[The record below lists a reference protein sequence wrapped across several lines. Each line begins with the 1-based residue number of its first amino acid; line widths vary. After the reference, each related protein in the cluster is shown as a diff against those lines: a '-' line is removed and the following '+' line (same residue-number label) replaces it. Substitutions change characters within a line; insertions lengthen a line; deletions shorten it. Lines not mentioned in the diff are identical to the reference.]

1 MILTEKGAKMSHK
14 EIIRDRLGEALSDLN
29 ISLTSLKEELSR
41 IQALVPEA
49 PKIDEIAASV
59 ADAIPEPEP
68 QKVEVPVPQAGQ
80 AAAAFNNKLLYFTG
94 KLEYSSNQSEILKE
108 LMEYI
113 KEFAGRGLL
122 YIVKEDSAKVWNHFG
137 FDGQPAQSWTAS
149 LSGDTLLRSMMGN
162 RSRFLLDGSIPGF
175 LPAKGEVRR
184 CMVSPL
190 LLKGKVAAFIY
201 ADSGA
206 EGKLDHYSIDILIR
220 TASLVLDLMP
230 LRQKRD
236 PQPPTLEE
244 TPIVG
249 SGAAQEEPSPLE
261 AQPEEVL
268 EVEEVPAE
276 EESPLE
282 RTAQS
287 RPREEAVAA
296 EPEPAAAIEPAE
308 VVEDHTPAIAQ
319 EAVKPAPPP
328 PAEEEPVPPEEQKEH
343 EGAKRF
349 ARLLIQE
356 IALYHP
362 DEIETGRAN
371 KNLYSVLRDDIERSR
386 EAFEQRYQKPS
397 IRKRD
402 YFRKAMVQY
411 LADGDPTALGN

>member
-1 MILTEKGAKMSHK
+1 MDNK
-14 EIIRDRLGEALSDLN
+14 ELIRERLGEALSGLN
-29 ISLTSLKEELSR
+29 NSLESLRNEISRLQGL
-41 IQALVPEA
+41 IPEA
-49 PKIDEIAASV
+49 PKLDEIAADV
-59 ADAIPEPEP
+59 AASIPEPEP
-68 QKVEVPVPQAGQ
+68 QRIEVPVATPSAQSVPAI
-80 AAAAFNNKLLYFTG
+80 NNKLLFYMG
-94 KLEYSSNQSEILKE
+94 KLEYSANQSEILKE

-113 KEFAGRGLL
+113 KEYSERALL
-122 YIVKEDSAKVWNHFG
+122 YIVKDDNGKVWNHFG
-137 FDGQPAQSWTAS
+137 FDGQSPQSWTAS
-149 LSGDTLLRSMMGN
+149 LAGDPLLKSLMAN
-162 RSRFLLDGSIPGF
+162 RSRLILDGSLPGF
-175 LPAKGEVRR
+175 IPAKGGVKR

-190 LLKGKVAAFIY
+190 LLKGKVAAFVY
-201 ADSGA
+201 ADSS
-206 EGKLDHYSIDILIR
+206 EDGKLDHYSIDILIR

-244 TPIVG
+244 AGIVG
-249 SGAAQEEPSPLE
+249 FGQGASSPIEQETEEVFEE
-261 AQPEEVL
+261 AEEIPEEV
-268 EVEEVPAE
+268 VE

-287 RPREEAVAA
+287 RPRDTAKLDEPAA
-296 EPEPAAAIEPAE
+296 AAPIEPEPA
-308 VVEDHTPAIAQ
+308 
-319 EAVKPAPPP
+319 EAVEEAPPP
-328 PAEEEPVPPEEQKEH
+328 PPPPKPAPAAEEEPVPPEEQKEH

-362 DEIETGRAN
+362 DEIEAGRTN

>member
-1 MILTEKGAKMSHK
+1 MSNK
-14 EIIRDRLGEALSDLN
+14 ELIRERLGEALSGLN
-29 ISLTSLKEELSR
+29 TSLDSLRNEISR
-41 IQALVPEA
+41 LQGLIPEA
-49 PKIDEIAASV
+49 PKLDDIAADV
-59 ADAIPEPEP
+59 AASIPEPEP
-68 QKVEVPVPQAGQ
+68 QKIEVPV
-80 AAAAFNNKLLYFTG
+80 AAAPAPAVPAFNNKLLYYMG

-113 KEFAGRGLL
+113 REYSDRALL
-122 YIVKEDSAKVWNHFG
+122 YIVKDDNGKVWNHFG
-137 FDGQPAQSWTAS
+137 FDSQSPQSWTAS
-149 LSGDTLLRSMMGN
+149 LTGDPLLKSLMAN
-162 RSRFLLDGSIPGF
+162 RSRLILDGSLPGF
-175 LPAKGEVRR
+175 IPAKGGVKR

-206 EGKLDHYSIDILIR
+206 GGKLDHYSIDILIR
-220 TASLVLDLMP
+220 AASLVLDLMP

-244 TPIVG
+244 TGIVG
-249 SGAAQEEPSPLE
+249 FGHAAAAPAEQESEEVFEE
-261 AQPEEVL
+261 AEELPEEV
-268 EVEEVPAE
+268 VE

-287 RPREEAVAA
+287 RPRDTAKLDEPGPAVAPI
-296 EPEPAAAIEPAE
+296 EPEPA
-308 VVEDHTPAIAQ
+308 
-319 EAVKPAPPP
+319 EAVEEAPPP
-328 PAEEEPVPPEEQKEH
+328 PPPPKAAPEEEPVPPEEQKEH

-362 DEIETGRAN
+362 DEIEAGRNN

>member
-1 MILTEKGAKMSHK
+1 MSHK
-14 EIIRDRLGEALSDLN
+14 EIIRERLGEALSDLN
-29 ISLTSLKEELSR
+29 ISLTSLKDELSR
-41 IQALVPEA
+41 IQALVPDV
-49 PKIDEIAASV
+49 PKIDELAGNI

-68 QKVEVPVPQAGQ
+68 PKAEPLAPQAP
-80 AAAAFNNKLLYFTG
+80 AVNNKLLYFTA

-113 KEFAGRGLL
+113 KEYSERGLL
-122 YIVKEDSAKVWNHFG
+122 FIVKDESGKVWNHFG
-137 FDGQPAQSWTAS
+137 FDGQSAQSWTAS
-149 LSGDTLLRSMMGN
+149 LTGDQLLQSLMAN
-162 RSRFLLDGSIPGF
+162 RSRILLDNSLPGF
-175 LPAKGEVRR
+175 IPLNDNAKR

-190 LLKGKVAAFIY
+190 LLKGKVAAFVY

-206 EGKLDHYSIDILIR
+206 DGKLDHYSIDILIR

-236 PQPPTLEE
+236 PQAPALEE
-244 TPIVG
+244 IPTVGAGNQAPAAPPI
-249 SGAAQEEPSPLE
+249 Q
-261 AQPEEVL
+261 AQPEEIF
-268 EVEEVPAE
+268 EDAEEVQAE

-282 RTAQS
+282 RTTPS
-287 RPREEAVAA
+287 RPTEPARFIQ
-296 EPEPAAAIEPAE
+296 PEPVTAALEPAE
-308 VVEDHTPAIAQ
+308 VVEESTPVAPQ
-319 EAVKPAPPP
+319 EVVKPSAPAPA
-328 PAEEEPVPPEEQKEH
+328 AEEEPVPPEEQKEH

-362 DEIETGRAN
+362 DEIEAGRSK
-371 KNLYSVLRDDIERSR
+371 KNLYLVLRDDIERSR

-402 YFRKAMVQY
+402 YFRKALVQY
-411 LADGDPTALGN
+411 LADGDPEALGN

>member
-1 MILTEKGAKMSHK
+1 MSHK
-14 EIIRDRLGEALSDLN
+14 EIIRERLGEALSDLN
-29 ISLTSLKEELSR
+29 ISLTSLKDELSR
-41 IQALVPEA
+41 IQALVPDA
-49 PKIDEIAASV
+49 PKIDDLAGVI

-68 QKVEVPVPQAGQ
+68 QKVEVQAPQAP
-80 AAAAFNNKLLYFTG
+80 AINNKLLYFTG

-113 KEFAGRGLL
+113 KEYSQRGLL
-122 YIVKEDSAKVWNHFG
+122 FIVKDENGKVWNHFG
-137 FDGQPAQSWTAS
+137 FDGQSAQSWTAS
-149 LSGDTLLRSMMGN
+149 LTGDQLLRSLMAN
-162 RSRFLLDGSIPGF
+162 RSRLLLDNSLPGF
-175 LPAKGEVRR
+175 IPVKDNIKR

-190 LLKGKVAAFIY
+190 LLKGKVAAFVY

-206 EGKLDHYSIDILIR
+206 DGKLDHYSIDILVR
-220 TASLVLDLMP
+220 FASLVLDLMP

-244 TPIVG
+244 IAIVG
-249 SGAAQEEPSPLE
+249 IGGEAAAAPVQP
-261 AQPEEVL
+261 QPEEIF
-268 EVEEVPAE
+268 EDAEEVQAE

-282 RTAQS
+282 RTTPS
-287 RPREEAVAA
+287 RPTEPARFIQ
-296 EPEPAAAIEPAE
+296 PEPVTAPLEPAE
-308 VVEDHTPAIAQ
+308 VVEESTPAVPQ
-319 EAVKPAPPP
+319 EVVKPAAPAPA
-328 PAEEEPVPPEEQKEH
+328 AEEDPVPPEEQKEH

-362 DEIETGRAN
+362 DEIEAGRSK
-371 KNLYSVLRDDIERSR
+371 KNLYAVLRDDIERSR

-402 YFRKAMVQY
+402 YFRKALVQY
-411 LADGDPTALGN
+411 LADGDPEALGN

>member
-1 MILTEKGAKMSHK
+1 MSNK
-14 EIIRDRLGEALSDLN
+14 DIIRERLGEALSDLN
-29 ISLTSLKEELSR
+29 ISITSLKDELSR
-41 IQALVPEA
+41 IQALVPA
-49 PKIDEIAASV
+49 PPDLDQVAAAVS
-59 ADAIPEPEP
+59 DAIPEPEP
-68 QKVEVPVPQAGQ
+68 VKAEAPPAQGQ
-80 AAAAFNNKLLYFTG
+80 AFNNKLLYHVG

-113 KEFAGRGLL
+113 REYAERALL
-122 YIVKEDSAKVWNHFG
+122 YIVKDDNGKVWNHFG
-137 FDGQPAQSWTAS
+137 FDGQSPQTWTAS
-149 LSGDTLLRSMMGN
+149 LSGDPLLKSLMAN
-162 RSRFLLDGSIPGF
+162 RSRLILDGSLPGF
-175 LPAKGEVRR
+175 IPAKGGVKR

-190 LLKGKVAAFIY
+190 LLKGKVAAFVY

-206 EGKLDHYSIDILIR
+206 DGKLDHYSIDILIR

-244 TPIVG
+244 AGIIGFGQAASSPIE
-249 SGAAQEEPSPLE
+249 QE
-261 AQPEEVL
+261 PEEVF
-268 EVEEVPAE
+268 EEAEEIPVEAVE

-282 RTAQS
+282 RTAAS
-287 RPREEAVAA
+287 RPRDTARLD
-296 EPEPAAAIEPAE
+296 EPEPASAPVEPAE
-308 VVEDHTPAIAQ
+308 VVE
-319 EAVKPAPPP
+319 EAPPP
-328 PAEEEPVPPEEQKEH
+328 PPPPPKAAPEEEPVPPEEQKEH

-362 DEIETGRAN
+362 DEIEAGRTN

-402 YFRKAMVQY
+402 YFRKALVQY